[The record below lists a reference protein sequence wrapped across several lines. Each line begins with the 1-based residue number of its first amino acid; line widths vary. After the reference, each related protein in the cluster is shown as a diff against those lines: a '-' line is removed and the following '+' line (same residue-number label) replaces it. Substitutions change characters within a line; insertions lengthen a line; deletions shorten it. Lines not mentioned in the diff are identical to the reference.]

1 MCMFCQMHPLWICR
15 DNCKLEIGSRSG
27 IQKPT
32 FEFLHLYQVQLN
44 DADQGNTDAIIHLT
58 RDGGKV

>member
-1 MCMFCQMHPLWICR
+1 M
-15 DNCKLEIGSRSG
+15 LEIGSRSG

-44 DADQGNTDAIIHLT
+44 DADQGDTDAIIHLT